1 MVASSL
7 SIVLPAAAS
16 AALAYMIYFITRTII
31 NLPPRSQRKVADIL
45 GAEKSGDVVPF
56 GSKEHKVR
64 MAFIKYGMDVSG
76 WEESAVWVG
85 RIVLGVVVGA
95 AIYLVGMPPLVAM
108 VGAISGFIIM
118 NGFVDG
124 AWSKVRMSIE
134 REIPLYLTGLSS
146 TIQVTPN
153 VLAAVEEESSSL
165 DSEGSLKP
173 WLRTRF
179 LKEGQAH
186 GLAAIE
192 ELVREGFSLSSSLG
206 IVNFLIGR
214 MWRTGGSEWINAFD
228 QASRNIENVLDAR
241 IAAQA
246 AGETAKGSVKIVAA
260 MNLVVI
266 ISMVR
271 NPSFAE
277 SIANPL
283 VQLAYA
289 GAALMMIFGWFFI
302 SNMVD
307 EAF

>member
-1 MVASSL
+1 MAASAL
-7 SIVLPAAAS
+7 SMALPAAAS
-16 AALAYMIYFITRTII
+16 ATLAYMVYFITRTII
-31 NLPPRSQRKVADIL
+31 NRPPRSQRKVADIL

-56 GSKEHKVR
+56 GSKEHKIR

-76 WEESAVWVG
+76 WEESAVWAG

-165 DSEGSLKP
+165 DPEGSLKP

-179 LKEGQAH
+179 LKEGAAH
-186 GLAAIE
+186 GPAAIE
-192 ELVREGFSLSSSLG
+192 ELVREGFGLSSSLG